1 MEITKSKEKLKIEAS
16 SGLTEGF
23 ERRIE
28 MEYKIIADE
37 LYEKVVKTLASERL
51 KTKEEIVKAAFE
63 RGLVILAREHIE
75 ELDGGDAN
83 L

>member
-1 MEITKSKEKLKIEAS
+1 MKQEIVI
-16 SGLTEGF
+16 
-23 ERRIE
+23 
-28 MEYKIIADE
+28 DE
-37 LYEKVVKTLASERL
+37 LYEKVIKTLASERL